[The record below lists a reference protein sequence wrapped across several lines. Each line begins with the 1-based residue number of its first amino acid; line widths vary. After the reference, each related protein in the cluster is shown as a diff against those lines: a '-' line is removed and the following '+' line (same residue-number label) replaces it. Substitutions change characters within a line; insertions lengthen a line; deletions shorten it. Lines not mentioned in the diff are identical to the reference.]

1 MTDAKNL
8 IAGEEMTPSERVAV
22 VSPRNPRETVGVIPQ
37 STSVDVDQAVEAAGS
52 AFQSWKRLGA
62 MERGQRLFQAAA
74 ILEQHVDELAQLA
87 AREMGKPIGEARGE
101 ALRAVAI
108 LRYYAGQ
115 GAHPVGDV
123 IPAAN
128 PKTLQYTTRDP
139 LGVVGMITPWNFPLA
154 IPMWKVAPAL
164 IYGNTVVVKPA
175 ELSSLTA
182 YRMFSLIQGL
192 FPKGVI
198 NVVIGQG
205 AKAGAALVQHPRV
218 QGLSFTGSSQVG
230 HTIACSAAER
240 GVKYQLEMGG
250 KNAVIVADDA
260 NIEQAVELVVSG
272 AMRSAG
278 QKCTAT
284 SRVMVMTGVH
294 QKFREAL
301 GERVAALSVGDP
313 LDVSTYLGPLVS
325 AVQQERVYRF
335 IDHACQEG
343 YPAITGGE
351 RLERAGYFVAPT
363 IFDEVDP
370 TAEIAQEEIFGPVVA
385 LIPVATLDEAIAV
398 ANSVR
403 YGLSASVFTQ
413 NLATAL
419 KVVDELE
426 VGMVRVNEE
435 TAGVEYQ
442 APFGGMKASS
452 SHSREQ
458 GLAARE
464 FYTETKTVAIRAI

>member
-1 MTDAKNL
+1 MIEAQNL
-8 IAGEEMTPSERVAV
+8 IGGQESASSGRMAV
-22 VSPRNPRETVGVIPQ
+22 VSPANPSETIGFIPR
-37 STSVDVDQAVEAAGS
+37 STHVDVDQAVEAAALALGP
-52 AFQSWKRLGA
+52 WKQMGA
-62 MERGQRLFQAAA
+62 MGRSSLMFQAVAT
-74 ILEQHVDELAQLA
+74 LEQHVEELAQLA
-87 AREMGKPIGEARGE
+87 AREMGKPIGETRGE

-128 PKTLQYTTRDP
+128 PRTLQYTTREP
-139 LGVVGMITPWNFPLA
+139 LGVVGIITPWNFPLA

-164 IYGNTVVVKPA
+164 IYGNAVVVKPA

-182 YRMFSLIQGL
+182 YRMFSVIQGL
-192 FPKGVI
+192 FPPGVI
-198 NVVIGQG
+198 NVVIGRG
-205 AKAGAALVQHPRV
+205 TEAGTALVQHSGIR
-218 QGLSFTGSSQVG
+218 GISFTGSSPVG
-230 HTIACSAAER
+230 QGIARAAADS

-260 NIEQAVELVVSG
+260 NINQAVELVVSG

-284 SRVMVMTGVH
+284 SRVIVMKGIH
-294 QKFREAL
+294 HAFRDAL
-301 GERVAALSVGDP
+301 SERVASLAVGDP
-313 LDVSTYLGPLVS
+313 LDQNTYLGPVVS
-325 AVQQERVYRF
+325 ASQQERVHRF
-335 IDHACQEG
+335 IDKARQDG
-343 YPAITGGE
+343 YPAITGGH
-351 RLERAGYFVAPT
+351 RLDRSGHFVAPT
-363 IFDEVDP
+363 IFDEVLP

-385 LIPVATLDEAIAV
+385 MIPAATLDEAIAMT
-398 ANSVR
+398 NRVR

-413 NLATAL
+413 NLTTAL
-419 KVVDELE
+419 KVVDELD

-464 FYTETKTVAIRAI
+464 FYTETKTVAIRAL